1 MVKLLESAPND
12 IRQWCLKVRQ
22 AGPVKAASML
32 APFQRLNYN
41 KMDHDTIEA
50 VEDALYF
57 GVFGVDRPRSQRR
70 SSPKTGPTPG
80 FSARSTSPS
89 RRSSAS
95 LSVGRPKP
103 PSAV

>member
-1 MVKLLESAPND
+1 MKLLEAEPNS

-22 AGPVKAASML
+22 AGPRKAPYL
-32 APFQRLNYN
+32 IAPLVQLNYN
-41 KMDHDTIEA
+41 KIAPELVQTIE
-50 VEDALYF
+50 DTLYF
-57 GVFGVDRPRSQRR
+57 GVFGVERPHRGA
-70 SSPKTGPTPG
+70 SPNTGPTPR